1 MDASRC
7 CRSINF
13 PNYSAPHLLLLPFP
27 PFNFLLPVPSKS
39 VWLCVKRQHEWSG
52 ANVPEAAGALLRWHR
67 FDIHCRITNRAD
79 FLSGN
84 KFLGND
90 SDTNI
95 VKIYRMLDKKCPDQY
110 HYYQRNSLWIL
121 KMLKQSLTSKAG
133 IGTYAQNQ
141 TSNSSTPR
149 GLFSRLKASIEF
161 SIDQA
166 IGTSFVHHVL
176 AGYRFLMRYY
186 SPGDHIYIFGFSR
199 GAYTARFLAEM
210 VHDIGLLSKGNEEMV
225 HFAWNTFSDY
235 QRTRSNTEAKKEK
248 EDYMSLFNKT
258 FCRPMVDVYFLGLFD
273 CVNSVGQF
281 EIPLF
286 RKSSPWIPTPTAKHT
301 RHAVSIHER
310 RLKFKPALFELDDS
324 KISKIPKVEKVS
336 FADNHADI
344 PEVKEMWFAGN
355 HADIGGGWE
364 PVKNK
369 RLLSDI
375 PLEWMIQEIKSL
387 EAGASHLAI
396 DEDQELAILK
406 SSGYDCNAPHD
417 MLARG
422 SGTSTLGI
430 LGWWI
435 LGLSLLPIRPSHAL
449 IGNRNSSF
457 LHAPRARRSWMG
469 PTLLAA

>member
-1 MDASRC
+1 MDDRESTSPKKLVLC
-7 CRSINF
+7 FDGTGGTINGC
-13 PNYSAPHLLLLPFP
+13 S
-27 PFNFLLPVPSKS
+27 
-39 VWLCVKRQHEWSG
+39 
-52 ANVPEAAGALLRWHR
+52 
-67 FDIHCRITNRAD
+67 TNNTNS
-79 FLSGN
+79 LSGN
-84 KFLGND
+84 KFLGNN

-95 VKIYRMLDKKCPDQY
+95 VKIYRMLDRKCPNQY
-110 HYYQRNSLWIL
+110 HYYQRKCAQLPRRL
-121 KMLKQSLTSKAG
+121 RHSLTFQAG

-149 GLFSRLKASIEF
+149 GLISRLKASIEF

-225 HFAWNTFSDY
+225 HFAWTTFSDY
-235 QRTRSNTEAKKEK
+235 QRTRYDTKLLENREQ
-248 EDYMSLFNKT
+248 YMKDFQET
-258 FCRPMVDVYFLGLFD
+258 FCRPHIDIYFLGLFD

-286 RKSSPWIPTPTAKHT
+286 RKSSPYVPTPPATHT

-324 KISKIPKVEKVS
+324 RKPENPK
-336 FADNHADI
+336 
-344 PEVKEMWFAGN
+344 VKEMWFAGN
-355 HADIGGGWE
+355 HADIGGGWD
-364 PVKNK
+364 PPPPKAGK

-375 PLEWMIQEIKSL
+375 PLEWMLEEIESL
-387 EAGASHLAI
+387 EEGASHLAI
-396 DEDQELAILK
+396 DEDKKTKILEPGQESIE
-406 SSGYDCNAPHD
+406 PHD
-417 MLARG
+417 MLAFN
-422 SGTSTLGI
+422 SGTSGLGV

-435 LGLSLLPIRPSHAL
+435 LGTYLFSIASRQAHSNRQQRSFPSSHVSSSKTVNGSHATGRL
-449 IGNRNSSF
+449 ISAPQGTFQRTQNSTKAWNRSTK
-457 LHAPRARRSWMG
+457 RAAMG
-469 PTLLAA
+469 GRHC

>member
-1 MDASRC
+1 
-7 CRSINF
+7 
-13 PNYSAPHLLLLPFP
+13 
-27 PFNFLLPVPSKS
+27 
-39 VWLCVKRQHEWSG
+39 
-52 ANVPEAAGALLRWHR
+52 
-67 FDIHCRITNRAD
+67 
-79 FLSGN
+79 
-84 KFLGND
+84 
-90 SDTNI
+90 
-95 VKIYRMLDKKCPDQY
+95 
-110 HYYQRNSLWIL
+110 
-121 KMLKQSLTSKAG
+121 MLKQSLTSKAG

-235 QRTRSNTEAKKEK
+235 QRTRSDTEAKKEK
-248 EDYMSLFNKT
+248 KIYMGLFNET
-258 FCRPMVDVYFLGLFD
+258 FCRPDVDVYFLGLFD

-286 RKSSPWIPTPTAKHT
+286 RKSSPCVPILTAKHT

-324 KISKIPKVEKVS
+324 KSSRIL
-336 FADNHADI
+336 
-344 PEVKEMWFAGN
+344 EVKEMWFAGN

-457 LHAPRARRSWMG
+457 LHAPRARRS
-469 PTLLAA
+469 